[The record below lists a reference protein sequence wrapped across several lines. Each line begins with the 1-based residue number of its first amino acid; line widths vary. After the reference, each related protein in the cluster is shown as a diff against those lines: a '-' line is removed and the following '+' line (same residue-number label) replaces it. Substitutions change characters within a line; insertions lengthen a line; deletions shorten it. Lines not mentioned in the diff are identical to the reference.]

1 MINKNIEYVELKK
14 NNDNTINDKIIFLK
28 TYLKFINLFGFYI
41 FVFSID
47 GILTSIGIKI
57 GFIESNKLYY
67 FISELFNVS
76 LNTSNWIIH
85 LSLMFLYLL
94 MLLFISKNPYTFK
107 LNELKLLIKILY
119 ATILF
124 YICVNSYNGIL
135 IILNIY

>member
-1 MINKNIEYVELKK
+1 MINKNIEYVKLKK

-57 GFIESNKLYY
+57 GLIESNKLYY